1 MVQSVMTCDSNA
13 YNFNLMKQEWEVIE
27 IGVTSAFDKD
37 AIVLELKVDL
47 ASSMALQAETD
58 LLLSEHHTWPMISN
72 HLKILSYTITAG
84 WYKLEISQEG
94 TVVKGKFN
102 LAMTE
107 EREYYRLLTNIEISF
122 LWYQDGY
129 SDNPAESG

>member
-1 MVQSVMTCDSNA
+1 
-13 YNFNLMKQEWEVIE
+13 MKKEWEFIE
-27 IGVTSAFDKD
+27 IGVTSSFDKD
-37 AIVLELKVDL
+37 ALVLELKVDL
-47 ASSMALQAETD
+47 ASSMALHAETD

-72 HLKILSYTITAG
+72 HLKILSYTIPTG

-94 TVVKGKFN
+94 TADEGKFN

-107 EREYYRLLTNIEISF
+107 ERKYYRLLTNIEISF

-129 SDNPAESG
+129 SDNPTELG